1 LYFFCKMLAQQNLN
15 KCYIPSWALCS

>member
-15 KCYIPSWALCS
+15 KCYIASWALCS